1 MARSERIGNY
11 TIHFDEIYYLGYAG
25 GKRELKA
32 ADQKEYDRTLGL
44 PLILQISEQK
54 KLGLDKNPNVIPLKG
69 IQLLSFI
76 RELGF
81 VPFFDKNFHQSKL
94 MTLTDLI
101 IFESIKAK
109 SYDMAM
115 AQ

>member
-1 MARSERIGNY
+1 MSRSERIGNY
-11 TIHFDEIYYLGYAG
+11 TIFFDEIYYLGYAG
-25 GKRELKA
+25 GKRDLPDK
-32 ADQKEYDRTLGL
+32 DMKEYNRTLSL
-44 PLILQISEQK
+44 PFLLQIKERN

-81 VPFFDKNFHQSKL
+81 IPFFDKHFHISKL

-101 IFESIKAK
+101 VFESIKAK
-109 SYDMAM
+109 SYEIALN
-115 AQ
+115 Q